1 MCVIRPEA
9 VSLSMWC
16 NKLLENL
23 SDHILLMITIFITIF
38 HTKELSKDFT
48 CKYLMNKDNDE

>member
-1 MCVIRPEA
+1 
-9 VSLSMWC
+9 MWC

-38 HTKELSKDFT
+38 HTKELSKDFI